1 MMYDTFLALQT
12 TCLNYHLQ
20 TWRTGGEM
28 GMEWERNRRA
38 WGSGVGNWGIL
49 CYTLRQVIG
58 RSMAG
63 GTHADSIGQLS
74 RRGYVGPEAEF

>member
-1 MMYDTFLALQT
+1 MMYGHVFTAPNDLPELPSADLAD
-12 TCLNYHLQ
+12 
-20 TWRTGGEM
+20 RGEM

-58 RSMAG
+58 RSIAVG
-63 GTHADSIGQLS
+63 AHADSIGQLS
-74 RRGYVGPEAEF
+74 RRGYVGPDAEF

>member
-20 TWRTGGEM
+20 TWRTG
-28 GMEWERNRRA
+28 ER
-38 WGSGVGNWGIL
+38 WGWNGKEIGGHGVGNWGIL